1 MNGVKNAKI
10 YIVEIDSAVN
20 KIESQK
26 IDNISNYYSAE

>member
-10 YIVEIDSAVN
+10 YIVEIDSYLN
-20 KIESQK
+20 EIESQK